1 MPKEEEFSFKNL
13 FVPLTTK
20 KAIVFIV
27 IIGFIV
33 FANMLLNGFVLDDKT
48 FIVSNPE
55 LHFNTISSLFSSSL
69 FNSNGR
75 YLPITAFY
83 DTLVFNM
90 FGAKSFYYHFLQLII
105 HICNAIF
112 LFLLFKHFF
121 NKKLS
126 LFLSLIFLVHPIQ
139 VESVSYISSSNN
151 PLFFILGISALI
163 LNIKENSSFK
173 RLIAI
178 FGLLLFCIL
187 TREAG
192 ILFLF
197 VILLYQ
203 LFFKKGKKILFMV
216 SAAIISIFYSSL
228 VLGFAHIFTVKPEA
242 ASISQ
247 LTFFQRLI
255 NIPAVI
261 FYYLKTLFFPIKL
274 AIDQQWT
281 INSLNFQG
289 FFLPLIMNTLFF
301 LSLITLGIFVFKKNE
316 KAIRAYLFFSLWFIA
331 GLAFHSQIFPL
342 DSTVADRWMYFPMVG
357 LLGVAGVILNTF
369 NLVHEKTKTALY
381 LCGFIII
388 ILLSVRTV
396 SRNADWRDALTLYIH
411 DSKIHTN
418 YDIENNIG
426 LEYVAVGNYKEA
438 IVHYEK
444 SVEMYPYD
452 ATISNLAQSYD
463 KIGEMKLAKKY
474 YIESITAKHK
484 SSKTRKL
491 VLVLAYERLGYLSIR
506 IDRPE
511 ESIKFI
517 KGALQLYPNSVN
529 LWFDLA
535 VSENRLGKKAEALDA
550 AGKVKELFPT
560 DQTNYYYNQI
570 LNNKTIQLN

>member
-1 MPKEEEFSFKNL
+1 MSKEEEFSFKNL
-13 FVPLTTK
+13 FGPLTTK
-20 KAIVFIV
+20 KAIVFLV
-27 IIGFIV
+27 LIGFIV
-33 FANMLLNGFVLDDKT
+33 FGNMLFNGFVLDDKT
-48 FIVSNPE
+48 FIASNPE
-55 LHFNTISSLFSSSL
+55 LHSLTISSLFSSSL

-75 YLPITAFY
+75 YLPITELY
-83 DTLVFNM
+83 DSLVLNM
-90 FGAKSFYYHFLQLII
+90 FGGTTFYYHFLQLAI

-126 LFLSLIFLVHPIQ
+126 FFLSLIFIVHPIQ

-163 LNIKENSSFK
+163 LSIKESSSLK
-173 RLIAI
+173 RLISI

-187 TREAG
+187 TRETG

-197 VILLYQ
+197 VTLLYQ
-203 LFFKKGKKILFMV
+203 LIFKKSKKIFFTTSTV
-216 SAAIISIFYSSL
+216 IISILYLSL
-228 VLGFAHIFTVKPEA
+228 LLSFAHIFTVKPEA

-255 NIPAVI
+255 NIPAVV

-274 AIDQQWT
+274 AIDQQWI

-289 FFLPLIMNTLFF
+289 FYLPFVVDTLLF
-301 LSLITLGIFVFKKNE
+301 LSLIIIGIFIFKKNE
-316 KAIRAYLFFSLWFIA
+316 KSIRAYLFFSLWFIV

-357 LLGVAGVILNTF
+357 LLGMAGVLLNTF
-369 NLVHEKTKTALY
+369 TVHKKTKTALY

-396 SRNADWRDALTLYIH
+396 SRNADWKDALTLYIH

-418 YDIENNIG
+418 YDIENNLG

-438 IVHYEK
+438 IVHYKK
-444 SVEMYPYD
+444 SVDMYPYD
-452 ATISNLAQSYD
+452 ATVSNLAQAYD

-474 YIESITAKHK
+474 YTESIAAKHK
-484 SSKTRKL
+484 SSNTRNL
-491 VLVLAYERLGYLSIR
+491 VLALAYERLGYLSIR

-511 ESIKFI
+511 ESVKFI
-517 KGALQLYPNSVN
+517 KRALQLYPNSVN

-535 VSENRLGKKAEALDA
+535 VSENRLGNKADALNA
-550 AGKVKELFPT
+550 AGKVKKLFPT
-560 DQTNYYYNQI
+560 NQTNYYYNQI